1 MGTISGCVPGW
12 EAVNFKI
19 RYGKYATFSGE
30 KSYNILKGM
39 AI

>member
-19 RYGKYATFSGE
+19 RYTKYATLTSV

-39 AI
+39 PI